1 MSKPNITVKN
11 NILLEGNI
19 IDKKELVG
27 IIETGQINQINND
40 YNEFFNKPSIN
51 EIVLQGNKDLNELGI
66 QEEMQ
71 ALTNSE
77 LEELLKY

>member
-40 YNEFFNKPSIN
+40 YNELFNKPSIN

>member
-1 MSKPNITVKN
+1 MEIKVTKKDDKSF
-11 NILLEGNI
+11 EGQLI
-19 IDKKELVG
+19 QEKTLVG
-27 IIETGQINQINND
+27 TINVGQISTTNND